1 MGGKGKL
8 GEETR
13 TSPLGGGDKES
24 QGDPKV
30 KSTTYPTIPLPTH
43 FPQRPHNQQG
53 QPNQIADD
61 TPTKQGNRHIQHP
74 LAPPPRLLL
83 LPVLQ
88 HIEDPLG
95 PIRPNIV
102 RVEQD
107 AQMEGDDHAIET
119 HDQRTVPQHQ
129 HQPVGIIGGGPSD
142 GGADDAGDEGGGEGD
157 ELELAFG
164 VFLPEEDFGFF
175 GGGGAHGD

>member
-1 MGGKGKL
+1 MG
-8 GEETR
+8 R
-13 TSPLGGGDKES
+13 DKERK
-24 QGDPKV
+24 GDPKA

-43 FPQRPHNQQG
+43 FPQRSHNQQG
-53 QPNQIADD
+53 QPDQIANDA
-61 TPTKQGNRHIQHP
+61 PTKQGNRHIQHP

-88 HIEDPLG
+88 HIQDPLG
-95 PIRPNIV
+95 SIRPDIV

-107 AQMEGDDHAIET
+107 AQMEGDDDAIET
-119 HDQRTVPQHQ
+119 HDQGTVPQHQ

-164 VFLPEEDFGFF
+164 VFLPEDFGFF